1 MTEAEVIK
9 VKDELKRVIDSH
21 GLWSKVTEDRRPD
34 LKMMTIEV
42 QIKVDG
48 GKK

>member
-1 MTEAEVIK
+1 MTEPEAKK
-9 VKDELKRVIDSH
+9 VEAELKKVIDLY
-21 GLWSKVTEDRRPD
+21 GLWSTVTEDRRPD
-34 LKMMTIEV
+34 LKMITIEV